1 MSCVVYKAVWRGK
14 FFKSSILFFQFTK
27 TVFYKSDMV
36 TFFNYSFEKANN
48 PQYRDYVFAV
58 IFILFMSLFEQL
70 TYEYIQ
76 LLDTTRILG
85 IKLSIFLRSMI
96 SSEFP
101 LHCIF
106 ILFFVGLVCRQ
117 TSSLAKRARII

>member
-58 IFILFMSLFEQL
+58 IFILFMGLFEQL
-70 TYEYIQ
+70 TYENIQ

-85 IKLSIFLRSMI
+85 IKLSIFFTQYDFVRVPASLYLY
-96 SSEFP
+96 F
-101 LHCIF
+101 IF
-106 ILFFVGLVCRQ
+106 CRLGMP
-117 TSSLAKRARII
+117 TD